1 MPVQKAVFSLPKY
14 FFALAKEC
22 FCTAKII
29 FCTGKIIFP
38 SAKTAQADILYSAEQ
53 FFAKPYAFLPFIL
66 NISPKTPE

>member
-29 FCTGKIIFP
+29 FP

-53 FFAKPYAFLPFIL
+53 FLAKPYAFLPFIL